1 MRSLMR
7 AELKSQK
14 KKDQKRKS
22 QKTLRNIQIDGIQAE
37 TLEEINS
44 RYNRISGILS
54 KEEVLRNLQ
63 LSQDEVLDI
72 KG

>member
-22 QKTLRNIQIDGIQAE
+22 QKTSRNIQIDGIQAE

>member
-1 MRSLMR
+1 MR